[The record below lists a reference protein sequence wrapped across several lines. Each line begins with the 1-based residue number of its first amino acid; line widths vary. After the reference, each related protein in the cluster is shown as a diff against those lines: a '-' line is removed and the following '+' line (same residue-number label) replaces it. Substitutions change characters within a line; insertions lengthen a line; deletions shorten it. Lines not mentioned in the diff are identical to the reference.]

1 MYTDYTAEAYFL
13 NKPDQMQARVNDGN
27 AEAPSAT
34 SDMQALTGFFAKVNS
49 LTPNPNPLQ
58 TKETPNG

>member
-13 NKPDQMQARVNDGN
+13 NDLDQMQACVCYGN
-27 AEAPSAT
+27 TEAPSAT
-34 SDMQALTGFFAKVNS
+34 SDMQARTGFLAKVNS

-58 TKETPNG
+58 TKETPHG